1 MSSINSPILTNPI
14 QTWNSRYDTD
24 DYIFGTEPNHYL
36 LKYKAYFKAGMS
48 ALAVADGE
56 GRNSVWLAKQGLIT
70 SAFDISSV
78 GVEKARQLARAEN
91 VEVNFSV
98 ADCQSWDWDAQK
110 FDIIAA
116 IFIQFADPV
125 MRKKLFSQMIGA
137 LNSGGI
143 IILQGYTPKQL
154 EYKTGGPGLID
165 HLYTEDL
172 LSSEFSDLEF
182 INLSVYDAELK
193 EGSQHAGMS
202 ALIGMVAKKQC

>member
-1 MSSINSPILTNPI
+1 MSSINSPVLTDPI
-14 QTWNSRYDTD
+14 QTWNSRYDRD

-70 SAFDISSV
+70 SAFDISSI

-91 VEVNFSV
+91 VAVNFSV

-125 MRKKLFSQMIGA
+125 MRKKLFFQMIGA
-137 LNSGGI
+137 LNPGGI

-172 LSSEFSDLEF
+172 LRKEFSDLEF

>member
-14 QTWNSRYDTD
+14 QTWNSRYDRD

-70 SAFDISSV
+70 TAFDISSV
-78 GVEKARQLARAEN
+78 GVEKARKLARAEN
-91 VEVNFSV
+91 VAVNFSV
-98 ADCQSWDWDAQK
+98 ADCQSWDWGAQK

-137 LNSGGI
+137 LNPGGI

-172 LSSEFSDLEF
+172 LRKEFSDLEF

>member
-1 MSSINSPILTNPI
+1 MSSINSPVLTDPI
-14 QTWNSRYDTD
+14 QTWNSRYDRD

-70 SAFDISSV
+70 SAFDISCI

-154 EYKTGGPGLID
+154 KYKTGGPGLID

-172 LSSEFSDLEF
+172 LRKEFSDLEF

>member
-1 MSSINSPILTNPI
+1 MSSINSPVLTDPI
-14 QTWNSRYDTD
+14 QTWNSRYDRD

-78 GVEKARQLARAEN
+78 GVEKARKLARAEN
-91 VEVNFSV
+91 VAVNFSV
-98 ADCQSWDWDAQK
+98 ADCQSWDWGAQK

-137 LNSGGI
+137 LNPGGI

-172 LSSEFSDLEF
+172 LRKEFSDLEF

>member
-1 MSSINSPILTNPI
+1 MSSINSPVLTDPI
-14 QTWNSRYDTD
+14 QTWNSRYDRD

-70 SAFDISSV
+70 SAFDISCI

-172 LSSEFSDLEF
+172 LRKEFSDLEF

>member
-1 MSSINSPILTNPI
+1 MSSINSPVLTDPI
-14 QTWNSRYDTD
+14 QTWNSRYDRD

-154 EYKTGGPGLID
+154 KYKTGGPGLID

-172 LSSEFSDLEF
+172 LRKEFSDLEF

>member
-1 MSSINSPILTNPI
+1 
-14 QTWNSRYDTD
+14 
-24 DYIFGTEPNHYL
+24 
-36 LKYKAYFKAGMS
+36 MS

-70 SAFDISSV
+70 SAFDISCI

-172 LSSEFSDLEF
+172 LRKEFSDLEF

>member
-14 QTWNSRYDTD
+14 QTWNSRYDRD

-36 LKYKAYFKAGMS
+36 LKHKAYFKAGMS

-70 SAFDISSV
+70 TAFDISSV
-78 GVEKARQLARAEN
+78 GVEKACKLARAEN
-91 VEVNFSV
+91 VAVNFSV
-98 ADCQSWDWDAQK
+98 ADCQSWDWGAQK

-137 LNSGGI
+137 LNPGGI

-154 EYKTGGPGLID
+154 DYKTGGPGLID

-172 LSSEFSDLEF
+172 LRKEFSDLEF

-193 EGSQHAGMS
+193 EGFQHAGMS

>member
-172 LSSEFSDLEF
+172 LSSELSDLEF

-193 EGSQHAGMS
+193 EGTQHAGMS
-202 ALIGMVAKKQC
+202 ALIGMAAKKQ

>member
-1 MSSINSPILTNPI
+1 MSSINSPVLTDPI
-14 QTWNSRYDTD
+14 QTWNSRYDRD

-137 LNSGGI
+137 LNPGGI

-172 LSSEFSDLEF
+172 LRKEFSDLEF

>member
-70 SAFDISSV
+70 TAFDISSV
-78 GVEKARQLARAEN
+78 GVEKARKLARAEN
-91 VEVNFSV
+91 VAVNFSV
-98 ADCQSWDWDAQK
+98 ADCQSWDWGAQK

-137 LNSGGI
+137 LNPGGI

-172 LSSEFSDLEF
+172 LRKEFSDLEF